1 MSLTLDY
8 LDRKHHETDQREK
21 GPMGEQIGGCELD
34 RMQAPATP
42 RVATPYPAKSVVRRS
57 RRTTCQKRAA
67 QPRQPPLPLP
77 CASSYLYRSLSSIL
91 TCIAIQQHTRL
102 SNLDYPPPI
111 IHPPSQ
117 FPGHSLQS
125 VAQHLSWV
133 CVRKIDSVA
142 MASMTAAMVGSSV
155 VAAAPASLSSS
166 SVFGS
171 SCGVSSF
178 APVTTRASAARSVAV
193 RASQSS
199 NEVRDCCCI
208 LSFLDIKR
216 AAL

>member
-1 MSLTLDY
+1 MREGANGRANRRLRIRSHAGACDAACRNPLSGKIRRPQVKSLHVSEAGSPASSAATPTPLRFFLLISQPLLHPHMY
-8 LDRKHHETDQREK
+8 RNPTTHTPIHLDR
-21 GPMGEQIGGCELD
+21 
-34 RMQAPATP
+34 
-42 RVATPYPAKSVVRRS
+42 
-57 RRTTCQKRAA
+57 
-67 QPRQPPLPLP
+67 
-77 CASSYLYRSLSSIL
+77 
-91 TCIAIQQHTRL
+91 
-102 SNLDYPPPI
+102 PPPI

-125 VAQHLSWV
+125 VAQHLIRV
-133 CVRKIDSVA
+133 CVRKEDSVVA

-178 APVTTRASAARSVAV
+178 APVATRASGARSVAV

-199 NEVRDCCCI
+199 NEVRDCCI
-208 LSFLDIKR
+208 LSFLGHKR
-216 AAL
+216 VAL